1 MIIGGSCRSSTETER
16 LPMRVLI
23 LCLAYLMLQGSAWSQ
38 DEAADAVDFN
48 RQVLPILAKRCFHCH
63 GPETAESGL
72 RLDNREGIVRET
84 DTGMHAV
91 VPGKSDESELLVR
104 IVETDESLRM
114 PPEGEPLTKAQIET
128 LRTWINQG
136 AEWKKHWAFEKPTRP
151 QVPAVKNSAW
161 VSSPIDAFILAGL
174 EKAKLSPAAPADK
187 VRLLRRVTYDLTGL
201 PPSPN
206 ELAEFLADDSPSAY
220 ETVVDR
226 LLASPHYGEKW
237 GRAWLD
243 LVRYAETNSFERD
256 NPKPNTWRY
265 RDYVI
270 RSMNDDKPYDQFI
283 REQLAGD
290 ETPNPSVEEIVATG
304 YYRLGLWD
312 DEPADPLLHKFDQLD
327 DIVRT
332 TGEVFLGLTV
342 GCARCHDHKIDPI
355 PQADYYSFLAFF
367 RGMSEYGRRG
377 DERSNSQWDIT
388 PPEVANQYHELDRQK
403 AELAERMREI
413 EQKGIVEMS
422 AEDQRATEGRRRDRV
437 LREKLEQHLTSDDW
451 THYQSLKGRLA
462 TVEKEYRELP
472 DRAAALAVVNVDRQP
487 KPTNILLR
495 GSPHS
500 PGDVVQPSFPSIFG
514 DTEPKIESNQR
525 SSGRRT
531 ALADWIASDD
541 NLLTARVMANRIWQH
556 HFGRGIVTSPNNF
569 GLLGEPP
576 THPELLDWLAAELI
590 RQDWHVK
597 PIHRQILL
605 SSTYRMSSE
614 ASPEGLAK
622 DPRNDLFWRFNMRRL
637 TAEEIRDTVHVVTGG
652 FNPEMFGP
660 SIYPQ
665 ISQEVMKGQSRP
677 GAGWG
682 RSTPEQQARRSIYIH
697 VKRSL
702 VTPLLSDFDV
712 ADTDNTC
719 PVRFVTVQPAQALNL
734 LNGEFLNGQALDF
747 AARVRHQAGED
758 RHEQVR
764 MALELALSRP
774 PKQDEIEWGVKLI
787 EELDTEKAL
796 SSTEALKYFCLVV
809 LNLNEFIYLD

>member
-1 MIIGGSCRSSTETER
+1 
-16 LPMRVLI
+16 MRFLI
-23 LCLAYLMLQGSAWSQ
+23 LCFAYLMVSGSVWSQ
-38 DEAADAVDFN
+38 DQAEPTVDFN
-48 RQVLPILAKRCFHCH
+48 REVLPILAKRCFHCH

-72 RLDNREGIVRET
+72 RLDSREGIVQET
-84 DTGMHAV
+84 ETGLHAV
-91 VPGKSDESELLVR
+91 IPGKPDESELLAR
-104 IVETDESLRM
+104 ILETDESLRM
-114 PPEGEPLTKAQIET
+114 PPEGEPLTKSQIET
-128 LRTWINQG
+128 LREWIATG
-136 AEWKKHWAFEKPTRP
+136 AEWKKHWAFETPTRP
-151 QVPAVKNSAW
+151 EVPAVKNAAW
-161 VSSPIDAFILAGL
+161 VSSPIDAFVLSRLESAGL
-174 EKAKLSPAAPADK
+174 TPADPADK
-187 VRLLRRVTYDLTGL
+187 VQLLRRVTYNLTGL
-201 PPSPN
+201 PPTPQ
-206 ELAEFLADDSPSAY
+206 ELAEFLADNSPTAY

-256 NPKPNTWRY
+256 NPKPNAWRY

-290 ETPNPSVEEIVATG
+290 EVREPSVEEIVATG

-312 DEPADPLLHKFDQLD
+312 DEPADPLLHKFDQFD

-367 RGMSEYGRRG
+367 RGLSEYGRRG

-388 PPEVANQYHELDRQK
+388 PPEVTKQYQALDRKK
-403 AELAERMREI
+403 AELVERMREI
-413 EQKGIVEMS
+413 EQKGIVKMS
-422 AEDQRATEGRRRDRV
+422 AEDQRATEGRRRERV
-437 LREKLEQHLTSDDW
+437 LKMKLKRHLSDDDW
-451 THYQSLKGRLA
+451 THYRSLKERLA
-462 TVEKEYRELP
+462 SVEREYRELP
-472 DRAAALAVVNVDRQP
+472 DRLSAMAVVRVDREP
-487 KPTNILLR
+487 KATNILLR
-495 GSPHS
+495 GSPHA

-514 DTEPKIESNQR
+514 DTEPKIEPNPR

-556 HFGRGIVTSPNNF
+556 HFGRGIVKSPNNF

-576 THPELLDWLAAELI
+576 THPKLLDWLAAELI
-590 RQDWHVK
+590 RNDWHLKAV
-597 PIHRQILL
+597 HREILL
-605 SSTYRMSSE
+605 SSTYRMSSQST
-614 ASPEGLAK
+614 AEGLAK
-622 DPRNDLFWRFNMRRL
+622 DPGNDLFWRFNMRRL
-637 TAEEIRDTVHVVTGG
+637 TAEEIRDSVHVVTGV

-665 ISQEVMKGQSRP
+665 ISQEVLKGQSRP

-682 RSTPEQQARRSIYIH
+682 KSPPEEQARRSIYIH
-697 VKRSL
+697 AKRSL

-734 LNGEFLNGQALDF
+734 LNGEFLNGQAQKF
-747 AARVRHQAGED
+747 ASRVRHQAGDD
-758 RHEQVR
+758 RSEQVR
-764 MALELALSRP
+764 VALALALSRP
-774 PKQDEIEWGVKLI
+774 PKPEEIEWGVELI
-787 EELDTEKAL
+787 EKLDTEQAL
-796 SSTEALKYFCLVV
+796 SEAESLKYFCLVV

>member
-1 MIIGGSCRSSTETER
+1 MIIGSNYLLSAENER
-16 LPMRVLI
+16 LPMRFLI
-23 LCLAYLMLQGSAWSQ
+23 LCLAYIAVQGPVWAQ
-38 DEAADAVDFN
+38 DDGAVQVDFN
-48 RQVLPILAKRCFHCH
+48 REVLPILAKRCFHCH
-63 GPETAESGL
+63 GPDTAESGL

-84 DTGMHAV
+84 ETGMHAV
-91 VPGKSDESELLVR
+91 VPGKPDESELLVR
-104 IVETDESLRM
+104 IMESDESLRM
-114 PPEGEPLTKAQIET
+114 PPEGEPLTKSQIET
-128 LRTWINQG
+128 LRNWIQAG

-151 QVPAVKNSAW
+151 EIPTVKNEEW
-161 VSSPIDAFILAGL
+161 VSSPIDAFVLSRLEAAGL
-174 EKAKLSPAAPADK
+174 TPTEPANK
-187 VRLLRRVTYDLTGL
+187 VQLLRRVTYNLTGL
-201 PPSPN
+201 PPTPK
-206 ELAEFLADDSPSAY
+206 EVADFLADDSPTAY
-220 ETVVDR
+220 EAVVER
-226 LLASPHYGEKW
+226 LLDSPHYGEKW

-256 NPKPNTWRY
+256 NPKPNAWRY

-270 RSMNDDKPYDQFI
+270 RSMNEDKPYDQFI

-290 ETPNPSVEEIVATG
+290 EFSDPTVEEIVATG

-312 DEPADPLLHKFDQLD
+312 DEPADPLLHKFDQFD

-367 RGMSEYGRRG
+367 RGMSEYGSRG

-388 PPEVANQYHELDRQK
+388 PPDITKKYQELDRKK
-403 AELAERMREI
+403 AELTERMREI
-413 EQKGIVEMS
+413 EQRGIVKMS
-422 AEDQRATEGRRRDRV
+422 AEDQRATEGRRRERV
-437 LREKLEQHLTSDDW
+437 LQNKLQQHLSDEDW
-451 THYQSLKGRLA
+451 THYQSLKARFES
-462 TVEKEYRELP
+462 VERESRELP
-472 DRAAALAVVNVDRQP
+472 DRAAALAVVKVDREPQA
-487 KPTNILLR
+487 TNILLR
-495 GSPHS
+495 GSPHA

-514 DTEPKIESNQR
+514 DTEPKIEPNPR

-556 HFGRGIVTSPNNF
+556 HFGRGIVKSPNNF
-569 GLLGEPP
+569 GLLGDPP
-576 THPELLDWLAAELI
+576 THPKLLDWLAAELI
-590 RQDWHVK
+590 RHDWRLKAVHK
-597 PIHRQILL
+597 EILL
-605 SSTYRMSSE
+605 SSTYRMSSK

-622 DPRNDLFWRFNMRRL
+622 DPGNDLFWRFNMRRL
-637 TAEEIRDTVHVVTGG
+637 TSEEIRDSVYVATGK

-665 ISQEVMKGQSRP
+665 ISEEVLKGQSRP

-682 RSTPEQQARRSIYIH
+682 KSTPDQEARRSIYIH

-734 LNGEFLNGQALDF
+734 LNGEFLNERAQDF
-747 AARVRHQAGED
+747 AARVRHLAGD
-758 RHEQVR
+758 DHAEQVR
-764 MALELALSRP
+764 VALELALSRP
-774 PKQDEIEWGVKLI
+774 PQPDEIEWGVELI
-787 EELDTEKAL
+787 QELDTDRGL
-796 SSTEALKYFCLVV
+796 SKTESLKYFCLVV